1 MFEYIG
7 RNTSWNPPAPKKIY
21 LYVSNDGTSWTKIA
35 EKTDGLPEGQAA
47 TYKSDVFEAE
57 QTFTYIRFSV
67 TSAYY
72 HDSIGDGA
80 NSDIFSLAEL
90 SFWGL

>member
-7 RNTSWNPPAPKKIY
+7 RNTNWNPPAPKKIY
-21 LYVSNDGTSWTKIA
+21 LYVSNDGASWTKIA

-47 TYKSDVFEAE
+47 TYRSDVFEAG
-57 QTFTYIRFSV
+57 QTFTHIRFSV
-67 TSAYY
+67 TSAYF
-72 HDSIGDGA
+72 HDSIGDGV
-80 NSDIFSLAEL
+80 NSDVFSLAEL